1 MSILHYMLSNLIWV
15 WGGRDYL
22 VSISG
27 SGSMRPCL
35 PSSLAVGVGK
45 LGEGGGRGGRRLSLL
60 PPCWGQVVGNTPTTS
75 SAAPKLFYMLRIWSM
90 PRSSSS

>member
-1 MSILHYMLSNLIWV
+1 MG

-22 VSISG
+22 ASISG

-35 PSSLAVGVGK
+35 PSSLVVGVGK

-60 PPCWGQVVGNTPTTS
+60 PPRWGQVVGNAPTTS
-75 SAAPKLFYMLRIWSM
+75 SAAPKLSLCLGFGLGQGL
-90 PRSSSS
+90 PLPSSQHV